1 MTQDD
6 LYHEQVL
13 EELHHP
19 RHHGLLQHPTHSANT
34 GNASCGDTVHVTL
47 VVAGGKIVDVGWE
60 GEGCAIST
68 AAMSLVSD
76 TIIGKTL
83 EEVTRL
89 GKQDILTLLGLDT
102 LSLSRLQCAQVGLNA
117 VKQALAEPTK

>member
-1 MTQDD
+1 MNHDD

-13 EELHHP
+13 EELRHP
-19 RHHGLLQHPTHSANT
+19 RHHGVLLNPTHSANT
-34 GNASCGDTVHVTL
+34 GNASCGDTVRVTL
-47 VVAGGKIVDVGWE
+47 VVTDGKIAEVGWE

-68 AAMSLVSD
+68 AAMSLISD
-76 TIIGKTL
+76 TIIGKTQ
-83 EEVTRL
+83 EAVAQL

-102 LSLSRLQCAQVGLNA
+102 ISISRLQCAQVGLNA